1 MNPRPPEIPPHKLI
15 SALRGYDLLPAIIF
29 MPTRRKCDE
38 AASEVAGDKS
48 QKTDPERQK
57 RREQMFIEYAADNPE
72 IVRHKHQKILVN
84 AGVASHHAG
93 HIPAWKLLV
102 EKMMSAGLLN
112 AIFATSTVAA
122 GVDFPARTVVVSNA
136 DTRGNDGW
144 RPLQASEL
152 QQMTGRAG
160 RRGKD
165 NVGFVVLVPGQFQN
179 PKKIAELLGS
189 KPDPLESRFRATYT
203 SLLNLLDAFGNFE
216 QVREIAQKSFTY
228 QTTARQ
234 IDKLRR
240 LVDERRRKLNER
252 LGNNQFGL
260 TEADVRGFERLTS
273 AKNRLEERL
282 PLTRAE
288 MRQNWL
294 RENVQAGRI
303 VTQGRGGKRLFLVFN
318 VFGDKVSAMRDD
330 GEGTTFAL
338 SRVNRVYKNIFST
351 KSKHIEQAF
360 LDTFEGK
367 NKPLDEP
374 KLSFKK
380 SGGDDAAELL
390 SRLTGKFGSS
400 RSSKRTT
407 PASQSLGHPSLDKEG
422 SRNENSPP
430 GLRRGGIPAG
440 RDDGVVPVE
449 NIEMLLWDSYED
461 AEHIERY
468 TRDIEFLYSEIWAPF
483 ERRAKVLDHFGY
495 LDFGAQKVTESGKWL
510 ADVRVDRPLLV
521 GEALRHGIFDD
532 LTPPVAA
539 GLMASLAA
547 DSDRNYGELYL
558 SDQLLD
564 VISRLEDII
573 FEVSNA
579 EWNAGIEPAEE
590 INLSAAAAAERWA
603 AGMSWEQLARKSG
616 AEEGDLFRLLARTGE
631 ALLQIAHLKNS
642 NQKAAA
648 VARDTAEAMLRD
660 PVR

>member
-57 RREQMFIEYAADNPE
+57 KREEIFLEYVAENPE
-72 IVRHKHQKILVN
+72 IARHKHQKILVN
-84 AGVASHHAG
+84 SGVASHHAG

-102 EKMMSAGLLN
+102 EKMMSGGLLN

-144 RPLQASEL
+144 RALSASEL

-179 PKKIAELLGS
+179 PKKIAELLRS

-216 QVREIAQKSFTY
+216 QVREIAQKSFAY
-228 QTTARQ
+228 QKTARQ
-234 IDKLRR
+234 IDELRR
-240 LVDERRRKLNER
+240 LRDERSRRLSER
-252 LGNNQFGL
+252 LEGNEFGI
-260 TEADVRGFERLTS
+260 TETDVRGFERLVS
-273 AKNRLEERL
+273 ARNRLEERN
-282 PLTRAE
+282 PATRAE
-288 MRQNWL
+288 LRQNWL
-294 RENVQAGRI
+294 RENVVSGRI
-303 VTQGRGGKRLFLVFN
+303 VTQGRSGKRYFLVFN

-330 GEGTTFAL
+330 GQGSTFAL
-338 SRVNRVYKNIFST
+338 DRVSRVYKNLYDT
-351 KSKHIEQAF
+351 RAKNIEQPF
-360 LDTFEGK
+360 FDTFEGR

-380 SGGDDAAELL
+380 HDADDASLFINEVL
-390 SRLTGKFGSS
+390 GKFG
-400 RSSKRTT
+400 TEQN
-407 PASQSLGHPSLDKEG
+407 PQSAI
-422 SRNENSPP
+422 RNPQS
-430 GLRRGGIPAG
+430 
-440 RDDGVVPVE
+440 DT
-449 NIEMLLWDSYED
+449 LLWESYED
-461 AEHIERY
+461 AQYITRY
-468 TRDIEFLYSEIWAPF
+468 TRDIEFLYADIWLPF

-495 LDFGAQKVTESGKWL
+495 IEFESETVTESGKWL

-521 GEALRHGIFDD
+521 GEALRRGVFDEV
-532 LTPPVAA
+532 TPSVAA

-547 DSDRNYGELYL
+547 DADRNYGELYL
-558 SDQLLD
+558 SDDLLD
-564 VISRLEDII
+564 VVRQLEDVILD
-573 FEVSNA
+573 VSNA
-579 EWNAGIEPAEE
+579 EWKAGIEPTEE

-603 AGMSWEQLARKSG
+603 AGMTWDQLARKTG

-631 ALLQIAHLKNS
+631 ALLQIANLRSS
-642 NQKAAA
+642 NPKAAN
-648 VARDTAEAMLRD
+648 VARTTAEILLRE